1 MCYYDYGVI
10 ESMFSNNLSKKFIK
24 DRVSENYIIEIKR
37 KVTSTN
43 LIMKEKAQTVAED
56 FSVLIAGEQ
65 TTGRGRLGRTFH
77 SPKGT
82 GIYMSILLTP
92 EKDRNPLLITVDTAV
107 CAARVLEKITGEKTL
122 IKWVNDIYIKGK
134 KVCGIL
140 AEKVGDKIVL
150 GIGIN
155 VFSPKGGFPDDI
167 KDRAGALFEVK
178 ERYIKEKVIAEL
190 LNELYSIYMNPVREE
205 LLAEYK
211 NRSIVTGK
219 NILILRNGGEEEAFA
234 IDIND
239 DYSLMVK
246 KENGEIENISTG
258 DVSIKI

>member
-1 MCYYDYGVI
+1 
-10 ESMFSNNLSKKFIK
+10 MFSDNLSKKLIK
-24 DRVSENYIIEIKR
+24 DRIPENYIIELKR
-37 KVTSTN
+37 KVSSTN
-43 LIMKEKAQTVAED
+43 LIMKEKAQTGAEE
-56 FSVLIAGEQ
+56 FSVLIASEQ
-65 TTGRGRLGRTFH
+65 TAGRGRLGRTFH

-82 GIYMSILLTP
+82 GIYMSILLAP
-92 EKDRNPLLITVDTAV
+92 EKDRNSLLITVDTAV
-107 CAARVLEKITGEKTL
+107 CVARVLEKLTGDKAL
-122 IKWVNDIYIKGK
+122 IKWVNDIYIKGR

-140 AEKVGDKIVL
+140 AERVGDKIVL

-155 VFSPKGGFPDDI
+155 VFSPKRGFPDDI

-178 ERYIKEKVIAEL
+178 ERYIKEKVITEL
-190 LNELYSIYMNPVREE
+190 LNEFYNIYMNPVREE

-211 NRSIVTGK
+211 SRSMVTGK
-219 NILILRNGGEEEAFA
+219 NILILRNDGKEEAVA

-246 KENGEIENISTG
+246 KENGETENLNTG

>member
-1 MCYYDYGVI
+1 
-10 ESMFSNNLSKKFIK
+10 MFSTNLSKKIIK
-24 DRVSENYIIEIKR
+24 DRISENYIIELKK

-43 LIMKEKAQTVAED
+43 LIMKEKAQTGAEE
-56 FSVLIAGEQ
+56 FSVLIASEQ
-65 TTGRGRLGRTFH
+65 TAGRGRLGRSFH

-107 CAARVLEKITGEKTL
+107 CVARVLEKLTGEKAL
-122 IKWVNDIYIKGK
+122 IKWVNDIYIKER

-140 AEKVGDKIVL
+140 AERVQNKIVL

-155 VFSPKGGFPDDI
+155 VFSPRGGFPDDI
-167 KDRAGALFEVK
+167 KDRAGALFEKK
-178 ERYIKEKVIAEL
+178 ERYIKEKVITEL
-190 LNELYSIYMNPVREE
+190 LNEFYNIYMNPVRDE
-205 LLAEYK
+205 LIAEYK
-211 NRSIVTGK
+211 NRSMVTGK
-219 NILILRNGGEEEAFA
+219 NILILRNGGEEEAVA
-234 IDIND
+234 TDIND

-246 KENGEIENISTG
+246 KENGEIENLSTG

>member
-1 MCYYDYGVI
+1 
-10 ESMFSNNLSKKFIK
+10 MFSDNLSKKFIK
-24 DRVSENYIIEIKR
+24 DRIPPNYIIELKR
-37 KVTSTN
+37 KVSSTN
-43 LIMKEKAQTVAED
+43 LIMKEKAQTGVAE
-56 FSVLIAGEQ
+56 FSVLIASEQ
-65 TTGRGRLGRTFH
+65 TAGRGRLGRTFH

-92 EKDRNPLLITVDTAV
+92 EKERNPLLITVDTAV
-107 CAARVLEKITGEKTL
+107 CVARVLENLTGEKAL

-140 AEKVGDKIVL
+140 AERLEDKIVL

-167 KDRAGALFEVK
+167 KDRAGALFEKK
-178 ERYIKEKVIAEL
+178 ERYIKEKVITEL
-190 LNELYSIYMNPVREE
+190 LNEFYNIYMNPIRDE

-211 NRSIVTGK
+211 NRSMVTGK
-219 NILILRNGGEEEAFA
+219 NILILRNGGEEEAVA

-246 KENGEIENISTG
+246 KENGEIENLGTG
-258 DVSIKI
+258 DVSIAERK

>member
-1 MCYYDYGVI
+1 
-10 ESMFSNNLSKKFIK
+10 MFSERLSKKIIK
-24 DRVSENYIIEIKR
+24 DRIPKNYMIEIKR

-43 LIMKEKAQTVAED
+43 LLMKEKAQTGAEE
-56 FSVLIAGEQ
+56 FSVLIASEQ
-65 TTGRGRLGRTFH
+65 TSGRGRLGRTFH

-107 CAARVLEKITGEKTL
+107 CVARVLEKITKKKAL
-122 IKWVNDIYIKGK
+122 IKWVNDIYINGK

-140 AEKVGDKIVL
+140 AERVEDRIVL

-155 VFSPKGGFPDDI
+155 VFLPKGGFPDDI
-167 KDRAGALFEVK
+167 KDRAGALFQTK
-178 ERYIKEKVIAEL
+178 KRFIKEKIITEL
-190 LNELYSIYMNPVREE
+190 LNEFYHIYMNPIRGE

-211 NRSIVTGK
+211 NRSMVTGK
-219 NILILRNGGEEEAFA
+219 ELLILRNGEEEQAVA
-234 IDIND
+234 IAIND
-239 DYSLMVK
+239 DYSLLVK
-246 KENGEIENISTG
+246 KENGETENLNTG

>member
-1 MCYYDYGVI
+1 
-10 ESMFSNNLSKKFIK
+10 MFSDNLSKKLIK
-24 DRVSENYIIEIKR
+24 DRIPENYIIELKR
-37 KVTSTN
+37 KVSSTN
-43 LIMKEKAQTVAED
+43 LIMKEKAQTGAEE
-56 FSVLIAGEQ
+56 FSVLIASEQ
-65 TTGRGRLGRTFH
+65 TAGRGRLGRTFH

-82 GIYMSILLTP
+82 GIYMSVLLAP

-107 CAARVLEKITGEKTL
+107 CVARVLEKLTGDKAL
-122 IKWVNDIYIKGK
+122 IKWVNDIYIKGR

-140 AEKVGDKIVL
+140 AERVGDKIVL

-155 VFSPKGGFPDDI
+155 VFSPKRGFPDDI

-178 ERYIKEKVIAEL
+178 ERYIKEKVITEL
-190 LNELYSIYMNPVREE
+190 LNEFYNIYMNPVREE

-211 NRSIVTGK
+211 SRSMVTGK
-219 NILILRNGGEEEAFA
+219 NILILRNDGKEEAVA

-246 KENGEIENISTG
+246 KENGETENLNTG

>member
-1 MCYYDYGVI
+1 
-10 ESMFSNNLSKKFIK
+10 MFSVKFIK
-24 DRVSENYIIEIKR
+24 ERIPENYIIELKR

-43 LIMKEKAQTVAED
+43 LIMKEKAQTGAKE
-56 FSVLIAGEQ
+56 FSVLIASEQ
-65 TTGRGRLGRTFH
+65 TAGRGRLGRSFH

-82 GIYMSILLTP
+82 GIYMSILLAP
-92 EKDRNPLLITVDTAV
+92 KKDRNPLLITVDTAV
-107 CAARVLEKITGEKTL
+107 CVARVLEKLTGEKAF
-122 IKWVNDIYIKGK
+122 IKWVNDIYIKGR

-140 AEKVGDKIVL
+140 AERVENKIVL

-155 VFSPKGGFPDDI
+155 VFPPKGGFPDDI
-167 KDRAGALFEVK
+167 KDRAGALFETK
-178 ERYIKEKVIAEL
+178 GRYIKEKVITEL
-190 LNELYSIYMNPVREE
+190 LSEFYNIYMNPVREE

-211 NRSIVTGK
+211 NRSMVTGK
-219 NILILRNGGEEEAFA
+219 NILILRNGGEEEAVA
-234 IDIND
+234 VDIND

>member
-1 MCYYDYGVI
+1 
-10 ESMFSNNLSKKFIK
+10 MFSVNLSKKFIK
-24 DRVSENYIIEIKR
+24 DRIPANYIIELKK
-37 KVTSTN
+37 KVSSTN
-43 LIMKEKAQTVAED
+43 LIMKEKAQTGAEE
-56 FSVLIAGEQ
+56 FSVIIADEQ
-65 TTGRGRLGRTFH
+65 TAGRGRLGRNFH

-107 CAARVLEKITGEKTL
+107 CVARVLEKITGDKAL
-122 IKWVNDIYIKGK
+122 IKWVNDIYINGK

-140 AEKVGDKIVL
+140 AERVEDKIVL

-167 KDRAGALFEVK
+167 KDRAGALFETK
-178 ERYIKEKVIAEL
+178 ERYIKEKVITEL
-190 LNELYSIYMNPVREE
+190 LNEFYIIYMNPAREE

-211 NRSIVTGK
+211 KRSMVTGK
-219 NILILRNGGEEEAFA
+219 NILILRNGGEEEAVV

-239 DYSLMVK
+239 DYSLLVK
-246 KENGEIENISTG
+246 KENGEIENLNTG

>member
-1 MCYYDYGVI
+1 
-10 ESMFSNNLSKKFIK
+10 MFSVNLSKKFIK
-24 DRVSENYIIEIKR
+24 DRIPEDYIIELKR
-37 KVTSTN
+37 KVSSTN
-43 LIMKEKAQTVAED
+43 LIMKGKAQTSAEE
-56 FSVLIAGEQ
+56 FSVLIASEQ
-65 TTGRGRLGRTFH
+65 TAGRGRLGRTFH

-82 GIYMSILLTP
+82 GIYMSILLSS

-107 CAARVLEKITGEKTL
+107 CVARVLEKITGEKAL
-122 IKWVNDIYIKGK
+122 IKWVNDIYIKGR

-140 AEKVGDKIVL
+140 AEGAGERIVL

-167 KDRAGALFEVK
+167 KDRAGALFETK

-190 LNELYSIYMNPVREE
+190 LNEFYNIYMNPIRDE

-211 NRSIVTGK
+211 SRSMVMGK
-219 NILILRNGGEEEAFA
+219 NILILRNGGEEAA
-234 IDIND
+234 VAVDINE
-239 DYSLMVK
+239 DYSLVVK
-246 KENGEIENISTG
+246 KENGEIENLSTG